1 MVFRKI
7 MFREKRSFKNSRGL
21 NLSAI
26 FEGEGREAPVV
37 IMCHGFHSSKD
48 NPITTRALTQKLVER
63 ELSVFRFDFTGHG
76 ESQGDINEIT
86 PLAGLDD
93 LKSAIKTLN
102 ERKIAPYG
110 SSFGGYVALLYVSN
124 HPVLALVLK
133 APVSNWSKVQ
143 ISSDRGSKFR
153 EEVKDINIYQQ
164 AKNIE
169 APTLIIHGDKDDVVP
184 IEQSQ
189 KLIKA
194 LGSKIKTLEIIR
206 GANHDIRGQNLE
218 KTNTKIAD
226 FFQKILT

>member
-1 MVFRKI
+1 

-110 SSFGGYVALLYVSN
+110 SSFGGYVALLYASN

-143 ISSDRGSKFR
+143 ISSDRG
-153 EEVKDINIYQQ
+153 
-164 AKNIE
+164 
-169 APTLIIHGDKDDVVP
+169 
-184 IEQSQ
+184 
-189 KLIKA
+189 
-194 LGSKIKTLEIIR
+194 
-206 GANHDIRGQNLE
+206 
-218 KTNTKIAD
+218 
-226 FFQKILT
+226 